1 MKIVVK
7 IGGFMIE
14 KKPNHNHNFSR
25 GSTHNPNYST
35 ILSEKSTPN
44 INHNSTQH
52 LYHPQPQQ
60 HHNFVAKNIPNPN
73 HSPIFLEMATPTPTS
88 TTIFFNFATP
98 TPTLTTIF
106 ENFQPPTQ
114 PQPNFWPKMTRNW
127 GYPQLGPNFLHIPG
141 FSLMI
146 SSYLTVHNQG
156 SISDSDYL

>member
-14 KKPNHNHNFSR
+14 KNPNPNHNHNFSR

-60 HHNFVAKNIPNPN
+60 HHNFVAQNIPNPN
-73 HSPIFLEMATPTPTS
+73 HSPFFLEMTS
-88 TTIFFNFATP
+88 P
-98 TPTLTTIF
+98 L
-106 ENFQPPTQ
+106 E
-114 PQPNFWPKMTRNW
+114 
-127 GYPQLGPNFLHIPG
+127 LGAREQSSLCLLETFSYARASSFLHAEP
-141 FSLMI
+141 LTLHI
-146 SSYLTVHNQG
+146 SSP
-156 SISDSDYL
+156 

>member
-14 KKPNHNHNFSR
+14 KKSNPNHNHNFSR

-44 INHNSTQH
+44 INHNLTQL

-60 HHNFVAKNIPNPN
+60 HHNFVAQNIPNPN

-98 TPTLTTIF
+98 TPTLTPIF
-106 ENFQPPTQ
+106 ENFKPPTQ

-127 GYPQLGPNFLHIPG
+127 GYPQLGPNFLLIL
-141 FSLMI
+141 FQTLFM
-146 SSYLTVHNQG
+146 
-156 SISDSDYL
+156 